1 MLRTLSFEVA
11 GLLNSRPLTYTSS
24 DSGDL
29 WPFTPNDLLNRPSI
43 AHGSTSTLNTD
54 TALLKE
60 RFKYVKKKLH
70 NLFWDQAISA
80 FLGKS
85 KQMEEKTDISE

>member
-29 WPFTPNDLLNRPSI
+29 WPLTSNDLLNRPSI

-54 TALLKE
+54 TAQLKE
-60 RFKYVKKKLH
+60 RFKYVKKTTQLILGPS
-70 NLFWDQAISA
+70 NIS
-80 FLGKS
+80 LPW
-85 KQMEEKTDISE
+85 